1 MSKLPKNSS
10 LAKSPPRIFLLYIP
24 TKNIDTKSMNKPN
37 FDSIITF
44 VCCLIIAL
52 GLNDIFFANKVID
65 GIVSV
70 IAGLILMPGV
80 MTWDFGKANKYQKVF
95 LSGIAVLNIG
105 LIVYL
110 IYTFFAK

>member
-1 MSKLPKNSS
+1 
-10 LAKSPPRIFLLYIP
+10 
-24 TKNIDTKSMNKPN
+24 MNKPN

-52 GLNDIFFANKVID
+52 GLNDIFFANKATD

-70 IAGLILMPGV
+70 IAGSILMPGV
-80 MTWDFGKANKYQKVF
+80 MTWDFAKANKSQKVF
-95 LSGIAVLNIG
+95 LAGIAVMNTS

-110 IYTFFAK
+110 VYKFFVR